1 VTRRHASSTR
11 PDGSRGAALPRA
23 LLWTGIA
30 LGVLVLA
37 SVLFAAWLLASQA
50 GARFALAR
58 AVGATDGRL
67 AVEHIE
73 GRLAGPLILTGLRW
87 KDAAAG
93 VDAKVAR
100 VALDLAPAELLA
112 RRVHVTALEVDG
124 VDVALGTVPPRPEEP
139 AGEFS
144 LSAPIDIVLD
154 RMALTGARISKD
166 GEPVFA
172 LERLDLAGAWTR
184 AGAVVKT
191 LSMTAPDGEVQLAGT
206 VAAAAGYPG
215 NGEVRFRWKVA
226 DVDYAGILKATGDGS
241 AARLDLALVEPM
253 AATVAATLGETAAWP
268 WTLAVTVPAFDPA
281 VLLGASNHRSL
292 ALDLQGS
299 GDKAQGTHAGALEVD
314 GHRVLLD
321 PLRYALAEQVL
332 RIESLV
338 LKAADDAPGHLAA
351 SGEVQLAAEPVEAT
365 LALEWSEVTLPADL
379 AGQELASHG
388 RIDVAGSAEK
398 FHAEGAL
405 AIGPPGTLAD
415 LAVDLDGTQDLIT
428 LHQLALKQPRGGL
441 DASGTLVLK
450 PALGWDITARADR
463 LDPGAFAADWPGA
476 IDFDLASQGTLTDRG
491 PDATVKLD
499 RLGGTLRQRALS
511 GHVDLAVKPGYVVD
525 GTLDLAAGGSRIR
538 ATGSGGQQTDAAI
551 ELAIDSLGDWLPHA
565 GGRVEG
571 NFRVAGRWP
580 ALAVKGT
587 AHGAKIAMSGAHV
600 ATLDVQADIADVS
613 APQGALDVKARELVA
628 GALAFDTLSLEAGGN
643 RGRHTLELDASG
655 SPLDTKL
662 ALNGSMAADGTW
674 KGTLSRLD
682 ATIKEAAPLALRQ
695 PAALAWDGKTFSAGE
710 ICLAGRDPTL
720 CVAGSGGA
728 DGALEARYRIE
739 DLPLAL
745 ILRLAAPDAPLAVD
759 GMLAGHGEIRRSAKG
774 ALAGNATLQSARGSV
789 AYSDRAERPLL
800 TWSDFGLEATL
811 APDSIRATVAAALD
825 HGGTLD
831 GELTLA
837 GPAGTTQALS
847 GHVALDLGSLAFVE
861 IVTAEVANVQGHLGA
876 DYRIGGTTAA
886 PELAGTLTLSGFAA
900 EVPAAGLKLHDGSI
914 SLRAADTTHFV
925 LEGTI
930 ASGEGR
936 LAINGSGGLDAD
948 APLELAIKGE
958 KFLAAD
964 IPAAHVLVSPD
975 LTVQRNSEKLAV
987 TGSVAIPSARVDL
1000 AKLPGGG
1007 VARTSPDVVIVD
1019 AEQPRPGAPL
1029 PVVASVDVQVGDDVK
1044 LAGFGFDGTLKGNL
1058 HIDQRPGRMPT
1069 GTGTLNA
1076 GGTYKAY
1083 GQDLTIE
1090 SGRVLFAGTAL
1101 DNPGLDIRAVR
1112 TIQGAS
1118 RGALDDSVTAGLQV
1132 RGTAQLP
1139 VLTVFSRPSMPQS
1152 EALSYLITGKP
1163 LSGLKSGEGDMLGSA
1178 ARALG
1183 SAGGDLLAKKIGA
1196 RMGIDAGVSDNL
1208 ALGGAAFTV
1217 GKYLSPKLYLSY
1229 GVGLFTPG
1237 EVVTL
1242 KYFINRRWN
1251 FEAENATTGNRAGI
1265 NYRIER

>member
-1 VTRRHASSTR
+1 MRRHGSSAR
-11 PDGSRGAALPRA
+11 LAPARGAALPRA
-23 LLWTGIA
+23 LLWAGIV

-37 SVLFAAWLLASQA
+37 IALFVAWLIGSQA

-67 AVEHIE
+67 AVERIE
-73 GRLAGPLILTGLRW
+73 GRLAGPLTLTGVRW
-87 KDAAAG
+87 KDAEAG

-100 VALDLAPAELLA
+100 VALDLAPSELLA
-112 RRVHVTALEVDG
+112 RRVHVTALDVDG
-124 VDVALGTVPPRPEEP
+124 VDVALSTVPPRPEEP

-154 RMALTGARISKD
+154 RLALSGARITKD

-172 LERLDLAGAWTR
+172 LDRLDLGGAWTR

-215 NGEVRFRWKVA
+215 NGEVSFRWKVA
-226 DVDYAGILKATGDGS
+226 DADYAGTLKASGDGT

-268 WTLAVTVPAFDPA
+268 WTLAVSVLRFDPA
-281 VLLGASNHRSL
+281 VLLGESNYQSL

-299 GDKAQGTHAGALEVD
+299 GDKDQGTLGGTVELD
-314 GHRVLLD
+314 DHRVLLD
-321 PLRYALAEQVL
+321 PLRYTLADQVL
-332 RIESLV
+332 KIESLV
-338 LKAADDAPGHLAA
+338 LKAPDGAPGQLAA
-351 SGEVQLAAEPVEAT
+351 SGEVRLAAEPIDAT
-365 LALEWSEVTLPADL
+365 LALEWSDVTLPADL

-388 RIDVAGSAEK
+388 RLQAAGSADK

-405 AIGPPGTLAD
+405 AIGPPGELAD
-415 LAVDLDGTQDLIT
+415 LALNLDGTRELIT

-441 DASGTLVLK
+441 DASGTLTLQ
-450 PALGWDITARADR
+450 PAIGWDITATADR

-476 IDFDLASQGTLTDRG
+476 IDFDLASQGTLTDAG
-491 PDATVKLD
+491 PNATVKLD
-499 RLGGTLRQRALS
+499 RLGGTLRKRPLA
-511 GHVDLAVKPGYVVD
+511 GHVDLAIQPDYIVD
-525 GTLDLAAGGSRIR
+525 GTLDLAAGGSRVQ
-538 ATGSGGQQTDAAI
+538 ASGRGGNQTDATLT
-551 ELAIDSLGDWLPHA
+551 LAINSLGDWLPDA
-565 GGRVEG
+565 GGRLDG
-571 NFRVAGRWP
+571 SFRIGGKWP
-580 ALAVKGT
+580 ALGVKGS
-587 AHGAKIAMSGAHV
+587 AHGTKIAMSGTHV
-600 ATLDVQADIADVS
+600 AALDIQADIADVS
-613 APQGALDVKARELVA
+613 APQGSLDVKASDLVA
-628 GALAFDTLSLEAGGN
+628 GALVFDTLTLDAGGN
-643 RGRHTLELDASG
+643 RARHTLELAASG
-655 SPLDTKL
+655 SPLGTRL
-662 ALNGSMAADGTW
+662 ALSGSMADNGTW
-674 KGTLSRLD
+674 KGTLSTLD
-682 ATIKEAAPLALRQ
+682 ATIKDAPPLALRQ
-695 PAALAWDGKTFSAGE
+695 PAALAWDGSTFTADE

-728 DGALEARYRIE
+728 DGALDARYRIE

-745 ILRLAAPDAPLAVD
+745 IMRLAAPDAPLAVD
-759 GMLAGHGEIRRSAKG
+759 GMLAGHGEIHRSAKG
-774 ALAGNATLQSARGSV
+774 VLDGSATLQSARGSV
-789 AYSDRAERPLL
+789 AYPDRADRPLL
-800 TWSDFGLEATL
+800 TWSDFGIDATL
-811 APDSIRATVAAALD
+811 AADSIRATVGAALD
-825 HGGTLD
+825 HDGTLD

-837 GPAGTTQALS
+837 GPAGTAQTLS
-847 GHVALDLGSLAFVE
+847 GHLALDLKSLAFIE
-861 IVTAEVANVQGHLGA
+861 IVTAEVANTKGRLSA

-886 PELAGTLTLSGFAA
+886 PELAGALTLSGFAA
-900 EVPAAGLKLHDGSI
+900 EVPAAGLKLHDGNV
-914 SLRAADTTHFV
+914 SLRAADASRFV

-930 ASGEGR
+930 ASGDGQ
-936 LAINGSGGLDAD
+936 LAISGSGGLDKD
-948 APLELAIKGE
+948 APLEVSIKGE

-964 IPAAHVLVSPD
+964 IPAAHVVVSPD
-975 LTVQRNSEKLAV
+975 LTVQRSTENLTV
-987 TGSVAIPSARVDL
+987 TGSVTIPSTRVDL
-1000 AKLPGGG
+1000 ARLPGGG
-1007 VARTSPDVVIVD
+1007 VAKTSPDVVIVD
-1019 AEQPRPGAPL
+1019 AEQPEPGQPL
-1029 PVVASVDVQVGDDVK
+1029 PVVVSVDVHVGDDVK
-1044 LAGFGFDGTLKGNL
+1044 LAGFGFDGSLKGNL
-1058 HIDQRPGRMPT
+1058 HIEQRPGRSPT

-1118 RGALDDSVTAGLQV
+1118 RGVLDDSVTAGLQV
-1132 RGTAQLP
+1132 RGTAQVP

-1196 RMGIDAGVSDNL
+1196 RMGIEAGVSDNL

-1242 KYFINRRWN
+1242 KYIINPRWN